1 MYKLFTD
8 KAELFECDIKVE
20 GTSLSKS
27 KARLVVE
34 TSDYSLMFNGSI
46 DSSGKCKVPIRKLK
60 GLIDESSN
68 GSVRLEVIAEDTF
81 FTPWESKFEIQK
93 SKKVTVE
100 VKTQEDKT
108 IIKESKIEVSN
119 VKNEVS
125 KKETNHVV
133 NILKLLVRENIN
145 LENLALKKDRVN
157 RIIAVYNRYKPLPKE
172 NKSKIID
179 GILEGL
185 GDK

>member
-34 TSDYSLMFNGSI
+34 TSDYSLMFNGNI

-93 SKKVTVE
+93 SKKVMVE
-100 VKTQEDKT
+100 VKTQQDKP
-108 IIKESKIEVSN
+108 IIKESKIKVSN
-119 VKNEVS
+119 VKNEIS

-133 NILKLLVRENIN
+133 NILKLLVKENIN
-145 LENLALKKDRVN
+145 LENLEIKRNRVN
-157 RIIAVYNRYKPLPKE
+157 RIIAVYNKYKPLPE
-172 NKSKIID
+172 NNNSKIIN

>member
-8 KAELFECDIKVE
+8 KTELFECDIKVE

-46 DSSGKCKVPIRKLK
+46 DSNGKCKVPIRKLK
-60 GLIDESSN
+60 GLIDESSSGN
-68 GSVRLEVIAEDTF
+68 IRLEVIAEDTF
-81 FTPWESKFEIQK
+81 FTPWESNFEIQK

-100 VKTQEDKT
+100 VKTQENKP
-108 IIKESKIEVSN
+108 IIKESKIKVSN
-119 VKNEVS
+119 VKNIIS

-145 LENLALKKDRVN
+145 LDNLKLKKDRVN
-157 RIIAVYNRYKPLPKE
+157 KIIAVYNRYQPLPE
-172 NKSKIID
+172 DNKSKIID

-185 GDK
+185 GNK

>member
-46 DSSGKCKVPIRKLK
+46 DSNGKCKVPIRKLR
-60 GLIDESSN
+60 GLIDESSSGN
-68 GSVRLEVIAEDTF
+68 IRLEVIAEDTF
-81 FTPWESKFEIQK
+81 FTPWESNFEIQK

-100 VKTQEDKT
+100 VKTQHNKP
-108 IIKESKIEVSN
+108 IIKESKIKVSN
-119 VKNEVS
+119 VKNTIS

-145 LENLALKKDRVN
+145 LDNLKLKKDRVN
-157 RIIAVYNRYKPLPKE
+157 KIIAVYNRYQPLPE
-172 NKSKIID
+172 DNKSKIID

-185 GDK
+185 GNK

>member
-60 GLIDESSN
+60 GLIDETSN
-68 GSVRLEVIAEDTF
+68 GNVRLE
-81 FTPWESKFEIQK
+81 
-93 SKKVTVE
+93 
-100 VKTQEDKT
+100 
-108 IIKESKIEVSN
+108 
-119 VKNEVS
+119 
-125 KKETNHVV
+125 
-133 NILKLLVRENIN
+133 ILKLLVRENIN
-145 LENLALKKDRVN
+145 LENLELKKDRVN
-157 RIIAVYNRYKPLPKE
+157 RIIAVYNKHKPLPKDS
-172 NKSKIID
+172 KSEIIE

>member
-1 MYKLFTD
+1 M
-8 KAELFECDIKVE
+8 EIQN
-20 GTSLSKS
+20 S
-27 KARLVVE
+27 
-34 TSDYSLMFNGSI
+34 
-46 DSSGKCKVPIRKLK
+46 
-60 GLIDESSN
+60 
-68 GSVRLEVIAEDTF
+68 
-81 FTPWESKFEIQK
+81 EIQK

-108 IIKESKIEVSN
+108 IIRENKIEVSN

-145 LENLALKKDRVN
+145 LENLELKKNRVN
-157 RIIAVYNRYKPLPKE
+157 KIIAVYNKYKPLPKDNQSE
-172 NKSKIID
+172 IIE

>member
-8 KAELFECDIKVE
+8 KTELFECDIKVE

-46 DSSGKCKVPIRKLK
+46 DSNGKCKVPIRKLR
-60 GLIDESSN
+60 GLIDESSSGN
-68 GSVRLEVIAEDTF
+68 IRLEVIAEDTF
-81 FTPWESKFEIQK
+81 FTPWESNFEIQK

-100 VKTQEDKT
+100 VKTQHNKP
-108 IIKESKIEVSN
+108 IIKESKIKVSN
-119 VKNEVS
+119 VKNTIS

-145 LENLALKKDRVN
+145 LDNLKLKKDRVN
-157 RIIAVYNRYKPLPKE
+157 KIIAVYNRYQPLPE
-172 NKSKIID
+172 DNKSKIID

-185 GDK
+185 GNK

>member
-100 VKTQEDKT
+100 VKTQENKP

-119 VKNEVS
+119 VKNTIS
-125 KKETNHVV
+125 KTETNHVV
-133 NILKLLVRENIN
+133 NILKLLVKENIN
-145 LENLALKKDRVN
+145 LENLEIKRNRVN
-157 RIIAVYNRYKPLPKE
+157 RIIAVYNKYKPLPE
-172 NKSKIID
+172 NSKLEIID

>member
-93 SKKVTVE
+93 SNTLLPS
-100 VKTQEDKT
+100 TSLISNACAIL
-108 IIKESKIEVSN
+108 IIGNFSRLRLIPFI
-119 VKNEVS
+119 
-125 KKETNHVV
+125 VV
-133 NILKLLVRENIN
+133 CSFLLT
-145 LENLALKKDRVN
+145 
-157 RIIAVYNRYKPLPKE
+157 
-172 NKSKIID
+172 
-179 GILEGL
+179 
-185 GDK
+185 

>member
-8 KAELFECDIKVE
+8 KTELFECDIKVE

-46 DSSGKCKVPIRKLK
+46 DSNGKCKVPIRKLR
-60 GLIDESSN
+60 GLIDESTN
-68 GSVRLEVIAEDTF
+68 GNIRLEVIAEDTF
-81 FTPWESKFEIQK
+81 FTPWESNFEIQK

-100 VKTQEDKT
+100 VKTQHNKP
-108 IIKESKIEVSN
+108 IIKESKIKVSN
-119 VKNEVS
+119 VKNTIS

-145 LENLALKKDRVN
+145 LDNLKLKKDRVN
-157 RIIAVYNRYKPLPKE
+157 KIIAVYNRYQPLPE
-172 NKSKIID
+172 DNKSKIID

-185 GDK
+185 GNK